1 MGDEASEEHQRSLA
15 APFIFFVVLTFQFAS
30 NWIDHSRSCM
40 LLLQSGSNEEKETKL
55 RVEIKELLKEA
66 SSLSQPST
74 FAQAAKLKRLAAA
87 KEREL
92 AKCQSLHDKDNDLYS
107 KVLLIS
113 KVENRS

>member
-15 APFIFFVVLTFQFAS
+15 APFIFLVVLTFQFAS
-30 NWIDHSRSCM
+30 NWIDHFKK
-40 LLLQSGSNEEKETKL
+40 SGSNEEKETKL

-92 AKCQSLHDKDNDLYS
+92 AKCQSLHDMDNDLYS

-113 KVENRS
+113 KAKANN

>member
-66 SSLSQPST
+66 SSLSQS
-74 FAQAAKLKRLAAA
+74 RN
-87 KEREL
+87 
-92 AKCQSLHDKDNDLYS
+92 SLS
-107 KVLLIS
+107 
-113 KVENRS
+113 